1 MRRWLVLTGPLLV
14 LAVAAPAW
22 AHEEINPSS
31 VPTGQPVFFTL
42 NAANE
47 KTVDLNKVTLTA
59 PEGLNFGA
67 TTKDPTGWTVNRT
80 DTVITWT
87 GGAVKPDKF
96 EQWGFEIEGADQ
108 PGTETYKVTLG
119 YADGTSDNVSVPIT
133 VHAASSAEGTSTS
146 SSKSSSGTANAAL
159 VVGIV
164 ALLGAVA
171 ALVAALRRGS
181 GKPAGSGEDAPV
193 AAGGSQDW

>member
-1 MRRWLVLTGPLLV
+1 MRRWLVLAGPLLV
-14 LAVAAPAW
+14 LTVAAPAW
-22 AHEEINPSS
+22 AHEEIDPSS
-31 VPTGQPVFFTL
+31 VPTGQPVFLTL

-59 PEGLNFGA
+59 PEGLGFGA
-67 TTKDPTGWTVNRT
+67 TTKEPTGWTVNRT

-96 EQWGFEIEGADQ
+96 EEWGFEIEGADQ
-108 PGTETYKVTLG
+108 PGTDTYKVTLG
-119 YADGTSDNVSVPIT
+119 YADGTSDNVTVPIT
-133 VHAASSAEGTSTS
+133 VHAASSTEGTSTG

-159 VVGIV
+159 VLAVV

-181 GKPAGSGEDAPV
+181 GNPAGGGADAPV